1 MPERLQ
7 SSSLGRVVANL
18 PFRPMSNPTSQLAAL
33 HAEDATRLI
42 AVVTSL
48 DPTPDDL
55 EARRLEV
62 VAALGEIIDAD
73 AGHWAWGR
81 GAPDTNSIAPV
92 AMVEFGY
99 TNEQQARMIE
109 HAMNP
114 ESMKMFQARMTNRF
128 DGQRLA
134 SATRRDLIP
143 DDEWRHSPLWCEYV
157 ERLGLDSWVH
167 AVRYSGGDTWSC
179 LHMLRRRAKLEFEAR
194 HAALLHA
201 ALASIAWL
209 SSTAAEMVPTDVF
222 KPLTPRQRTV
232 MLLVLDGRS
241 RKDIAR
247 QLGLSEHTIDDHLK
261 AIYAHFGVRSVGE
274 LAARFL
280 KRA

>member
-1 MPERLQ
+1 
-7 SSSLGRVVANL
+7 
-18 PFRPMSNPTSQLAAL
+18 MSNLVPHLGAL
-33 HAEDATRLI
+33 HVDDAIRLI
-42 AVVTSL
+42 AAVTSL
-48 DPTPDDL
+48 APSPDDL
-55 EARRLEV
+55 EARRQDV
-62 VAALGEIIDAD
+62 VAALGEIIEAD

-92 AMVEFGY
+92 ALVDFGY
-99 TNEQQARMIE
+99 THEQRAVMIDQAL
-109 HAMNP
+109 NP
-114 ESMKMFQARMTNRF
+114 ESMKMFQVRMATRF

-143 DDEWRHSPLWCEYV
+143 DDQWRCSPLWCKYV

-167 AVRYSGGDTWSC
+167 AVRYRGVDTWSC
-179 LHMLRRRAKLEFEAR
+179 LHMLRRRTKPEFEAR

-209 SSTAAEMVPTDVF
+209 SSTAGEVVPTDNF

-241 RKDIAR
+241 RKDIAS

-261 AIYAHFGVRSVGE
+261 AIYSHLGVKSVGE